1 MPNNFSPKIELI
13 QYFDNLINQVDIHF
27 EECLQNYQDEQNLR
41 DLECFKV
48 KNRTFEHSFRFEY
61 FESYESIQMKRQNG
75 EENWSEETKVSD
87 YLNQVRMKTIEILRK
102 GQNES
107 LENLKSKSFNSDKL
121 KEAKNINEFKSHL
134 FSDKFY
140 FQVIYKS
147 SQRKKWVFNLFTF
160 VTDFYISSSDIDLLE
175 YNYFN

>member
-1 MPNNFSPKIELI
+1 MDIEIEKCLENCKDDQLLSQCEKYEKERDFI
-13 QYFDNLINQVDIHF
+13 LDSFDL
-27 EECLQNYQDEQNLR
+27 
-41 DLECFKV
+41 
-48 KNRTFEHSFRFEY
+48 S
-61 FESYESIQMKRQNG
+61 ES
-75 EENWSEETKVSD
+75 TKVSD
-87 YLNQVRMKTIEILRK
+87 YLNQVRMRTIEILRN

-121 KEAKNINEFKSHL
+121 KEAKNIDEFKSHL

-140 FQVIYKS
+140 FQVVYKS
-147 SQRKKWVFNLFTF
+147 CQRKKWVFNLFTF